1 MRLTRWLFFILVTLL
16 AFTKP
21 SFAQEANSSPIRLQL
36 AWSHQAQFA
45 GVYVAQ
51 MRKHFEAEGLDVIVF
66 PGGSALNPINE
77 LQIGNAD
84 VAIAWFNNA
93 YQLSKPDKPVV
104 NIGQIFTGSDLTVIC
119 RISAGVFSAK
129 DMNGKK
135 IGVWGVGDQD
145 IVMEL
150 LRNFSIPSNQVEL
163 IKQRPDGKD
172 LIDRNVAC
180 ATAMNYNEYWKI
192 LDAGVPPSDLIVIE
206 PEKYGSINIEDGLYV
221 MRDRLQ
227 DPAFRHQMVRF
238 MRALRKGWADARI
251 APTLAAQQVLNYD
264 ASLDI
269 RHQVHMAQS
278 VLELIP
284 KNNNEFGLFHL
295 DNYGKSLGLLAR
307 VSPNQAIDPS
317 LLWTHSIWAHL
328 QKEDGLAKPLSEATR
343 FYVTAIV
350 KSQWF
355 TLLIY
360 LSAFTFAL
368 SGTLEGIN
376 RNYDLWGR
384 LILALLSGLGG
395 GTLRDIVIG
404 GERLHFYYVK
414 DIVYPTGILLI
425 VLSASIIGMR
435 YRGFHHS
442 ALLKGIK
449 KYTDIIGFAGLAT
462 LGAMLALAAGM
473 PWFWAPICGA
483 LSCAGGGMLRDVLV
497 NQEPHTFKGV
507 IYEEAA
513 VIGGLVLTAG
523 LFIANYFESSS
534 TPVLLTVIFTF
545 FLIISL
551 RLIILKYN
559 ITYPVILGGP
569 KK

>member
-1 MRLTRWLFFILVTLL
+1 
-16 AFTKP
+16 
-21 SFAQEANSSPIRLQL
+21 
-36 AWSHQAQFA
+36 
-45 GVYVAQ
+45 
-51 MRKHFEAEGLDVIVF
+51 
-66 PGGSALNPINE
+66 PINE

-227 DPAFRHQMVRF
+227 DPTFRHQMVRF

-295 DNYGKSLGLLAR
+295 DNYRKSLGLLAR

-317 LLWTHSIWAHL
+317 LLWTHSIWAQL

-343 FYVTAIV
+343 FYVAAIV

-513 VIGGLVLTAG
+513 VMGGLVLTAG

>member
-93 YQLSKPDKPVV
+93 YQLSRPDKPVV

-534 TPVLLTVIFTF
+534 TPVLLTVIITF

>member
-227 DPAFRHQMVRF
+227 DPTFRHQMVRF

-513 VIGGLVLTAG
+513 VMGGLVLTAG

>member
-1 MRLTRWLFFILVTLL
+1 MRLKRWLPLILVPLL

-21 SFAQEANSSPIRLQL
+21 SFAHEANSSPIRLQL

-45 GVYVAQ
+45 GVYVVQ
-51 MRKHFEAEGLDVIVF
+51 MRKHFEAKGLDVIVF

-104 NIGQIFTGSDLTVIC
+104 NIGQIFSGSDLTVIC

-150 LRNFSIPSNQVEL
+150 LRNFSIPSSQVEL

-172 LIDRNVAC
+172 LIDRNVAS

-206 PEKYGSINIEDGLYV
+206 PEKYGSINIEDSLYV

-227 DPAFRHQMVRF
+227 DPTFRHQMVRF

-284 KNNNEFGLFHL
+284 KNINEFGLFHL
-295 DNYGKSLGLLAR
+295 DDYGKSLGLLAR

-317 LLWTHSIWAHL
+317 LLWTHSIWAQL
-328 QKEDGLAKPLSEATR
+328 
-343 FYVTAIV
+343 
-350 KSQWF
+350 
-355 TLLIY
+355 
-360 LSAFTFAL
+360 
-368 SGTLEGIN
+368 
-376 RNYDLWGR
+376 
-384 LILALLSGLGG
+384 
-395 GTLRDIVIG
+395 
-404 GERLHFYYVK
+404 
-414 DIVYPTGILLI
+414 
-425 VLSASIIGMR
+425 
-435 YRGFHHS
+435 
-442 ALLKGIK
+442 
-449 KYTDIIGFAGLAT
+449 
-462 LGAMLALAAGM
+462 
-473 PWFWAPICGA
+473 
-483 LSCAGGGMLRDVLV
+483 
-497 NQEPHTFKGV
+497 
-507 IYEEAA
+507 
-513 VIGGLVLTAG
+513 
-523 LFIANYFESSS
+523 
-534 TPVLLTVIFTF
+534 
-545 FLIISL
+545 
-551 RLIILKYN
+551 
-559 ITYPVILGGP
+559 
-569 KK
+569 

>member
-534 TPVLLTVIFTF
+534 TPVLLTVIITF